1 MIGRIWRTQ
10 VLSDRADE
18 YETFARDISLPMFR
32 QQRGFEGVLMLRQG
46 EECLVISLWRGKDDL
61 AVLSGSPGYSETVAQ
76 IVARGFLFGEQTV
89 DLFNVHLATLVTTEA
104 PQRSRLS

>member
-18 YETFARDISLPMFR
+18 YEAFARDISLPMFR
-32 QQRGFEGVLMLRQG
+32 QQQGFEGVLMLRRD
-46 EECLVISLWRGKDDL
+46 EECLVISLWHSEDDL
-61 AVLSGSPGYSETVAQ
+61 AVLSGSASYNDTVAQ

-89 DLFNVHLATLVTTEA
+89 DLFNVHLSTLVWSEA
-104 PQRSRLS
+104 P